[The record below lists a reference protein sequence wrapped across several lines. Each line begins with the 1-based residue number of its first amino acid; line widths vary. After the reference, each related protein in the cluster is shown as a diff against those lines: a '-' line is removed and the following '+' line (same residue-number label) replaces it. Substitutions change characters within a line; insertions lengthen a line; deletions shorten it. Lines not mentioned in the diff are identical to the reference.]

1 MRGLRLSNTVEP
13 DTVADVT
20 VTRLPSARTSN
31 IPVVAVVA
39 FNASLYVSVILS
51 PTVLVVALPNT
62 GAVISVVELFVTVV
76 VERPRA
82 SLPKRFWMALF
93 VVASDAVGAV
103 YLTVTTCPI
112 PIVGVIESE
121 TVDPLT

>member
-1 MRGLRLSNTVEP
+1 MRGFRLSNTVEP

-39 FNASLYVSVILS
+39 FNVSLYVSVILS

-62 GAVISVVELFVTVV
+62 GAVMSVVELFVTVV

-82 SLPKRFWMALF
+82 SLPKRF
-93 VVASDAVGAV
+93 
-103 YLTVTTCPI
+103 
-112 PIVGVIESE
+112 
-121 TVDPLT
+121 